1 MDTSSASSKQPT
13 TQDNE
18 TVLSLFKDL
27 VVAQDMAVPVA
38 AMNALVLK
46 LKVRM
51 HWRLVRVIEFI
62 LFNKIHHFSGFQSEY
77 VDAP

>member
-1 MDTSSASSKQPT
+1 MDVGSTSSKHPV

-27 VVAQDMAVPVA
+27 VVSQDMAVPVA

-46 LKVRM
+46 LKVSTYSSYLSRDP
-51 HWRLVRVIEFI
+51 I
-62 LFNKIHHFSGFQSEY
+62 SS
-77 VDAP
+77 